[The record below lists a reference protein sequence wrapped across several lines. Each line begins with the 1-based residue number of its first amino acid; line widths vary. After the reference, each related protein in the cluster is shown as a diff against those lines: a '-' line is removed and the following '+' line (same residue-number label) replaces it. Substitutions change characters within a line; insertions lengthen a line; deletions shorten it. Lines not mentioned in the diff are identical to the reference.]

1 MRPLGPGDAG
11 LWTDVERDA
20 EQYFPVD
27 DELFYREFRDDPA
40 ALAWRSFVAL
50 DERRLAVGVISAWRW
65 PELRDG
71 LWGRIHW
78 VAVRRSHQGRGIGRG
93 MLSYALERLAQWH
106 TKAILWTAS
115 RRLPAIN
122 LYLDFGFE
130 PDLELPGALDV
141 WRGIAREI
149 PHPGLQAFRDS

>member
-11 LWTDVERDA
+11 LWTDVQRDA
-20 EQYFPVD
+20 EPYFTVD
-27 DELFYREFRDDPA
+27 DELFHREFRDDPA

-50 DERRLAVGVISAWRW
+50 DERKLAVGVISAWRW
-65 PELRDG
+65 PEFRDG

-78 VAVRRSHQGRGIGRG
+78 VAVRRGHQGRGIGKG
-93 MLSYALERLAQWH
+93 MLAFALEQLAQWH
-106 TKAILWTAS
+106 DKAVLWTAS
-115 RRLPAIN
+115 QRLPAIK

-130 PDLELPGALDV
+130 PDLELPGALAV

-149 PHPGLQAFRDS
+149 PHPGLNGFRD